1 MSNKVDLRGLAI
13 DRSGTDQPS
22 ITTRRHVL
30 TRYALPFTLSLGFL
44 SLVVW
49 ASRDLIFPPA
59 PVMVVPVF
67 STTAEVQREGTP
79 LFKAAG
85 WIEPRPTPVR
95 VAALAP
101 GVVEKLLV
109 VEDQLVAAGDP
120 IAELVKDDASLVHDR
135 AIADLNLRLAEL
147 EEANASFKAAEIR
160 FNHPVHLTAALS
172 EAEASLAKCETALK
186 NLPFEVRRANADNEA
201 MQRGYEGKAS
211 LKGVIAGVEIDIAR
225 SKAVAA
231 EATVDELRSR
241 ATSLE
246 KEWDAL
252 VSRRNALRT
261 QLKLLADETEARDEA
276 RAKIKGST
284 ARVAQAG
291 VAVAEAKL
299 QLDRMTIVAPVDGRV
314 FRLFAHPGAR
324 VGSGMT
330 QMTGHDGSTV
340 VTMYRPDMLQVRV
353 DVRFEDIPQVSLK
366 QSVYIDNPALQSFIT
381 GEVLFISSEADIQK
395 NTLQVKVAIHDPP
408 SVVRPEM
415 LVDVMFLAP
424 RQLEQTSE
432 ATREVRLYVLQ
443 QLIHQTEGSSFVW
456 LADQSEGVARRA
468 LIRTGAVGLNGF
480 VEVISGL
487 TVSSRIITSETGSL
501 RDGDRIEVTSE
512 DLSLGTKIGI
522 SSGNNTR
529 TMNRLPTRGNE

>member
-109 VEDQLVAAGDP
+109 VEDQLVTAGDP